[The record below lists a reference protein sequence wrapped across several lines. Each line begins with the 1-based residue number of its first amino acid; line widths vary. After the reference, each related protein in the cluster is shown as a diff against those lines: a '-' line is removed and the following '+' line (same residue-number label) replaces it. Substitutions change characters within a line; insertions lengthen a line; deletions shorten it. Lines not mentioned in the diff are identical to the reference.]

1 MDYFAQTHHTNL
13 DSCDHLYSD
22 DMRQAAVVV
31 ATFLVHAANRDEMI
45 PRKPRPK
52 E

>member
-13 DSCDHLYSD
+13 DTYDHLHSD

-31 ATFLVHAANRDEMI
+31 ATILVHAANRNEMI